1 MSTGEIFG
9 HKDDGDD
16 GDDCVDSMEL
26 IEVIYC
32 YIKWTFV
39 WFIVI

>member
-32 YIKWTFV
+32 YIK
-39 WFIVI
+39 